1 MPRTP
6 SHLRTAALATLLGM
20 LMAGCRTTPQDRS
33 MPPDD
38 GVIGAA
44 VLVGP
49 SLGHRIQRDP
59 AAWPVEVRP
68 SRAVILADGSLRADV
83 GPSLGVG
90 DRPGVTRHLRR
101 QQLLSLWNGFDDLG
115 LAGEDAGNFD
125 RNPELLVPGPDEVI
139 QILEFRR
146 HDRDWIIV
154 ERFVIPE
161 DAQAGTTGSSGSLSG
176 QDPRMR
182 AALRSIAAIAWA
194 SDAPPDDTIR
204 FPERY
209 DFGPDPWSR
218 YRVVSPDE
226 DP

>member
-1 MPRTP
+1 MP
-6 SHLRTAALATLLGM
+6 
-20 LMAGCRTTPQDRS
+20 
-33 MPPDD
+33 
-38 GVIGAA
+38 GA
-44 VLVGP
+44 
-49 SLGHRIQRDP
+49 
-59 AAWPVEVRP
+59 
-68 SRAVILADGSLRADV
+68 
-83 GPSLGVG
+83 
-90 DRPGVTRHLRR
+90 
-101 QQLLSLWNGFDDLG
+101 
-115 LAGEDAGNFD
+115 
-125 RNPELLVPGPDEVI
+125 DEVI

-161 DAQAGTTGSSGSLSG
+161 DAQAGTTGPSGSLSG

-194 SDAPPDDTIR
+194 SDEPPDDTIR

-218 YRVVSPDE
+218 YRIASPDE